1 MSYELRDVKIHVLEN
16 AQYYM
21 NIGYAGYRV
30 TSDFLPKRDHP
41 VTGEIIEHL
50 GVDMTGAYG
59 WNALDWVV
67 APWSGKIVS
76 IEKDVT
82 LSAGAGEE
90 TQEER
95 AKKIR
100 ELGIGSGNYV
110 RLRHN
115 DRVETRMIHLAYGTV
130 TSKGVGDIVKK
141 GERLGYMG
149 MTGMAV
155 GAHLHFEVIM
165 DGKHVDPIPYLLGEI
180 NVVSDY
186 ENQGGA
192 YMGYIK
198 LTKGLKYGDKGED
211 VMLLQLRLCQLSAE
225 IEAEMKS
232 HSFKSDGS
240 PDGGFGTGTQNTLK
254 KVQKLAGLS
263 ETGRL
268 DKQTMDFLNSDF
280 ITLYKGLNDKSKE
293 VDTLSKTVTKLQSDY
308 NNLSQQV
315 DQVKNALGI
324 IKNFA

>member
-1 MSYELRDVKIHVLEN
+1 MSYELKGVKNHVFEN
-16 AQYYM
+16 AQHYM

-30 TSDFLPKRDHP
+30 TSDFEPKRDHP

-67 APWSGKIVS
+67 APWSGKIVA
-76 IEKDVT
+76 IERNVT
-82 LSAGAGEE
+82 LSAGSGEG

-95 AKKIR
+95 VKKIR

-149 MTGMAV
+149 MTGMAT
-155 GAHLHFEVIM
+155 GAHLHFEVIV
-165 DGKHVDPIPYLLGEI
+165 DGVHVDPIPYLLGEK

-186 ENQGGA
+186 DIEGGA

-198 LTKGLKYGDKGED
+198 LTKELKYGDKGEE
-211 VMLLQLRLCQLSAE
+211 VRLLQLRLCQLSAE

-232 HSFKSDGS
+232 HSFKSDGT

-254 KVQKLAGLS
+254 KVQKMAGLP
-263 ETGRL
+263 ETGKL

-280 ITLYKGLNDKSKE
+280 ITLYKKAKE
-293 VDTLSKTVTKLQSDY
+293 VDVLSQTVTKLQSDF
-308 NNLSQQV
+308 NNMKQQV
-315 DQVKNALGI
+315 DQVKDALGVL
-324 IKNFA
+324 KNFA